1 MIMAWPGPRR
11 VSPRAPWLLAAAA
24 GLSALTLC
32 FSSQAVSP
40 TPGPAETVRVEFTP
54 TRVPASSPG
63 ASPAPTE
70 TQAPSPTPVVVHRLT
85 SGGCCAEPT
94 WGPDSQAVYFLDRP
108 SQEGELGIFRV
119 DIDGRTPALAYP
131 GVGVLSGDF
140 GWMAT
145 DHAGRVTVTHL
156 ADGTQWMVP
165 SEGRMVGFSP
175 ASDQVYWQ
183 TMSTDVT
190 NVDKRRWDLTIGDL
204 HSHAISSPVGGIGG
218 GFVGWGPKESQ
229 LLFSGRQQT
238 DGPAGLWVSN
248 LDGSDRR
255 LLFQADRIASP
266 LVSPSG
272 GWVALPVTFSGDTA
286 RDGLWVIPTDGA
298 PAVKL
303 SFFGAFRW
311 RAEGELLVIPLEA
324 SGGRLRLIQV
334 EARSGQGFE
343 LMSGSVFPQSVAG
356 NTWEPSP
363 DGAWIVFR
371 SGEDG
376 NLWLVGLP
384 GPGAGP

>member
-1 MIMAWPGPRR
+1 MTMAWPGPRH
-11 VSPRAPWLLAAAA
+11 VSPRAPWLLAGAA

-32 FSSQAVSP
+32 FSSQAVTP
-40 TPGPAETVRVEFTP
+40 TPRPAETVRVEFTS
-54 TRVPASSPG
+54 TQVPASSPG
-63 ASPAPTE
+63 ASPASTE
-70 TQAPSPTPVVVHRLT
+70 TQAPSPTPVVVQRLT
-85 SGGCCAEPT
+85 SGGCCADPS
-94 WGPDSQAVYFLDRP
+94 WGPDSQSVYYLDRP
-108 SQEGELGIFRV
+108 SQGGEFGIFRV
-119 DIDGRTPALAYP
+119 DTNGTTPALVYP
-131 GVGVLSGDF
+131 GAGVLSRDL

-145 DHAGRVTVTHL
+145 DQAGRVTVTHL
-156 ADGTQWMVP
+156 ADGSRWTVP
-165 SEGRMVGFSP
+165 SDGRMVGFSP

-190 NVDKRRWDLTIGDL
+190 NVDKRRWNLTIGDL
-204 HSHAISSPVGGIGG
+204 NSHAITRPVGGIGG
-218 GFVGWGPKESQ
+218 GFVGWGPKQAQ
-229 LLFSGRQQT
+229 LLFSGRQQAG
-238 DGPAGLWVSN
+238 GPAGLWVSK

-272 GWVALPVTFSGDTA
+272 GWVALTVTFSGDPA

-303 SFFGAFRW
+303 SLFGAFRW

-324 SGGRLRLIQV
+324 SGGRLRLMQV
-334 EARSGQGFE
+334 EARSGQGID
-343 LMSGSVFPQSVAG
+343 LMSGSVFPQSIAD